1 MRRVADPLVFD
12 VNGPELRLALVRG
25 VTSVLLSAFR
35 SGALAGSRPEQAF
48 RVKCDEENNP
58 AGQDPGLVVCD
69 VEVTPTTPM
78 EFIHIRL
85 VLGQDR
91 GLEVI
96 EA

>member
-1 MRRVADPLVFD
+1 
-12 VNGPELRLALVRG
+12 LRLALVRG

-48 RVKCDEENNP
+48 RVKCDDENNP
-58 AGQDPGLVVCD
+58 ADQDPGLVVCD
-69 VEVTPTTPM
+69 VELTPATPM
-78 EFIHIRL
+78 EFINIRL

-91 GLEVI
+91 GLEVL